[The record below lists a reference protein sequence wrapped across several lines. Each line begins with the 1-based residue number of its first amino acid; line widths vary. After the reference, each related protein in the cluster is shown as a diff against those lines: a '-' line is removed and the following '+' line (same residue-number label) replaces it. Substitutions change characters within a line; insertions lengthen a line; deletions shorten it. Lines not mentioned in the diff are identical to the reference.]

1 MLREGE
7 RCCVKLI
14 DFASCGPADKLVT
27 RRTTV
32 VPVYAAPELLG
43 HESGNGRGSTPLPEY
58 SGKAVDVWALGVCI
72 HVMLTGAFPFT
83 SEAAVRE
90 GKLNAALP
98 QGTPGVDTLLKGML
112 AADRASRLS
121 TLDVVA
127 HAWLKPQPQQQKIA
141 SGSPAAWLR
150 SRAAGNAAAEGAVS
164 DADAASLHDGVLMD
178 LVGLGFAREA
188 VLTSVEAGTRD
199 ELSTAYYLLWNK
211 RQRAAEAGGAE
222 MESTAEGDEGVQE
235 PPLAAPPAGSPPA
248 VKSPRASP
256 VLHSSPAKASPAKA
270 SSSPAKPQPPPA
282 EKAAAADVSSPTK
295 AAIVADV
302 TPAAS
307 LPSPE
312 PSSPSPKK
320 GEAEAVEVETA
331 EPPPPPPDATD
342 AATGAA
348 EGA

>member
-1 MLREGE
+1 MHAAGVCHRDIRLQNVMLREGE

-121 TLDVVA
+121 SSDVVA

-164 DADAASLHDGVLMD
+164 DAEPRREEGSEARRRAGQ
-178 LVGLGFAREA
+178 VGGEREPRR
-188 VLTSVEAGTRD
+188 L
-199 ELSTAYYLLWNK
+199 
-211 RQRAAEAGGAE
+211 
-222 MESTAEGDEGVQE
+222 
-235 PPLAAPPAGSPPA
+235 
-248 VKSPRASP
+248 PRAR
-256 VLHSSPAKASPAKA
+256 
-270 SSSPAKPQPPPA
+270 
-282 EKAAAADVSSPTK
+282 
-295 AAIVADV
+295 
-302 TPAAS
+302 
-307 LPSPE
+307 
-312 PSSPSPKK
+312 
-320 GEAEAVEVETA
+320 G
-331 EPPPPPPDATD
+331 
-342 AATGAA
+342 
-348 EGA
+348 